1 MKPETLDQYLEGT
14 LSNVNSPAVY
24 EKEISIREMERNIIA
39 PLADK
44 YISNKAL
51 VSQFKEELLFWV
63 ARNDYMVKKIKEISS
78 SQKEKKVIVLTGISH
93 KYYLV
98 DKLKNQQGIYLNGK

>member
-1 MKPETLDQYLEGT
+1 MSGT
-14 LSNVNSPAVY
+14 LIDINSPAIY
-24 EKEISIREMERNIIA
+24 EKEIEIRKIENSTIA